1 MGIDWEAMLGV
12 EGDQLA
18 DAYDL
23 IASNGIY
30 DDEPVYYNNEREET
44 RYERHYINCPYSEKD
59 EAKSLGARWDPARK
73 KWYFIGKEKSEK
85 FKKWL

>member
-1 MGIDWEAMLGV
+1 MGIDWEEILGV
-12 EGDQLA
+12 EGDQMA
-18 DAYDL
+18 DAYDR

-30 DDEPVYYNNEREET
+30 DDPPVYYSEEER
-44 RYERHYINCPYSEKD
+44 RPERCYINCPYAEKD

-73 KWYFIGKEKSEK
+73 KWYFIDKDKSEK